1 MAQEV
6 APVLTWQMRL
16 KAVHRLGIVVAVATV
31 AYLLLPT
38 SIVWS
43 IRFLSTWDLAAFAYL
58 ALAWIAIAHADATS
72 TRARVQTQ
80 DQSGFV
86 IFLLV
91 LVAACSS
98 LLAIGMVAHS
108 PKDLSSWLKAWHLT
122 LSLLALILSWLLIHS
137 LFAFHY
143 AREFYGAR
151 RGPRADR
158 GHGADRGGLVFPG
171 DQPPDYMDFAY
182 QSFVVGMTSQVSDVQ
197 VTTREMRKL
206 ILLHA
211 VLSFIFNVA
220 IVALSINIIAG
231 AL

>member
-16 KAVHRLGIVVAVATV
+16 KAVHRLGIVVAVAAL

-38 SIVWS
+38 SIDWS
-43 IRFLSTWDLAAFAYL
+43 IRLLSTWDLGAFAYL
-58 ALAWIAIAHADATS
+58 ALAWIAIAHADAAS

-98 LLAIGMVAHS
+98 LLAIGMVAHA
-108 PKDLSSWLKAWHLT
+108 PKNVSSWLKAWHLT

-151 RGPRADR
+151 RGR
-158 GHGADRGGLVFPG
+158 GSDRGGLAFPG

-206 ILLHA
+206 ILLHG

>member
-206 ILLHA
+206 ILLHG

-220 IVALSINIIAG
+220 IVSLSINIVAG